1 MRINPFSTTPNI
13 LNHQQNRQS
22 CKIKYNN
29 LSPLKQ
35 DTVSFGAMKKQE
47 FSGIDRVCIDK
58 FKAPIEKFN
67 TNDDLQDWAGEK
79 LQTILTTDYE
89 GRSKETIIQRK
100 ALIKEWG
107 DYLTK
112 ENDAYNNSAGLLVMS
127 AITKDLAPNND
138 ELPPCLNKGIL
149 ADVMSDIDKEENIN
163 ILKEYKTKLRHQYF
177 DETKTDGKGK
187 EWIIIP
193 SKENDPENFEKN
205 VDKLKTL
212 SHKNWCTHSFNAE
225 PYLSEGDFHILLDNG
240 KPRLGVR
247 FYEDSIVEIQGVQN
261 NSEIPLEYFEDAKEH
276 IETNNY
282 NLGYRATDEFENAE
296 IKKAEC
302 EKAKKVLQPAIEN
315 NDFPKILDYFHIK
328 TKEDKDGFYTISH
341 YDLKHTGRGIK
352 PADLGVNENAIFKKI
367 KHIEGK
373 MNLEGSK
380 LTDTGELESVGG
392 YTTIPN
398 CELKT
403 LGKIKYINDGLDISG
418 SHLTDLGDLE
428 KIDGS
433 FKADM
438 AELKS
443 LGKLKHISGHAD
455 FRDSQITDLG
465 KLEHIGGNANFNY
478 SSIEDL
484 GNLKFIGGK
493 ATFND
498 KIKSLKNLERI
509 EGSADF
515 TDSVVEDLGN
525 LKYIGFNAIFSKN
538 ATKQFDSIFAPHNP
552 EPFERE
558 PEVKYKKPTAKRLK
572 NLKVKSFKIKGSNL
586 RKSDFF
592 NVQIDGQLITD

>member
-1 MRINPFSTTPNI
+1 MRINPFTTT
-13 LNHQQNRQS
+13 LNLLNLQQNRQA
-22 CKIKYNN
+22 CFFKHNN

-47 FSGIDRVCIDK
+47 FSGIDRVCVDK

-67 TNDDLQDWAGEK
+67 TNEDLQDWAGEK

-89 GRSKETIIQRK
+89 GRREETQIQRK

-112 ENDAYNNSAGLLVMS
+112 ENDAYNKTAGLLVMS
-127 AITKDLAPNND
+127 AITKDLEPNND
-138 ELPPCLNKGIL
+138 ELPPCLNKGVL
-149 ADVMSDIDKEENIN
+149 ADVMSKVDNGENVN
-163 ILKEYKTKLRHQYF
+163 ILKEYKTGLRHQYF
-177 DETKTDGKGK
+177 DETKTVGTGK
-187 EWIIIP
+187 EWIEIP
-193 SKENDPENFEKN
+193 SKEHDPENFEKN

-247 FYEDSIVEIQGVQN
+247 FYEDTIAEIQGVQN
-261 NSEIPLEYFEDAKEH
+261 NSQIPLEYFEDAKEH
-276 IETNNY
+276 VEKNNY
-282 NLGYRATDEFENAE
+282 ELDYRAIDEFEDAE
-296 IKKAEC
+296 IKKEEC
-302 EKAKKVLQPAIEN
+302 EEAKKVLQPAIEK

-328 TKEDKDGFYTISH
+328 SKEDKDGFYTISH

-352 PADLGVNENAIFKKI
+352 PADLGVNEDAMFAKI
-367 KHIEGK
+367 KRIEGK

-380 LTDTGELESVGG
+380 LTDTGELESIGG

-398 CELKT
+398 CELKS
-403 LGKIKYINDGLDISG
+403 LGKIKHIKDGLDISN
-418 SHLTDLGDLE
+418 SQLTDLGDLE
-428 KIDGS
+428 KVYGS
-433 FKADM
+433 FKAEM
-438 AELKS
+438 SGLKS
-443 LGKLKHISGHAD
+443 LGKLKYISGHAD

-465 KLEHIGGNANFNY
+465 ELEYIGGNANFNY
-478 SSIEDL
+478 SPIEDL

-515 TDSVVEDLGN
+515 TDSVIEDLGN
-525 LKYIGFNAIFSKN
+525 LKYIGFNAIFSKD
-538 ATKQFDSIFAPHNP
+538 ATKQFNSIFAPHNP
-552 EPFERE
+552 ESFKKE
-558 PEVKYKKPTAKRLK
+558 PEQKYKKPTAKHLK
-572 NLKVKSFKIKGSNL
+572 NLKVKSFRIKGSKL
-586 RKSDFF
+586 RRSDFF
-592 NVQIDGQLITD
+592 NVKIDGQLIAD

>member
-1 MRINPFSTTPNI
+1 MRINPFTTTPNL
-13 LNHQQNRQS
+13 LNLQQNRQS
-22 CKIKYNN
+22 CFVKHNN

-47 FSGIDRVCIDK
+47 FSGIDRVCVDK

-67 TNDDLQDWAGEK
+67 TNEDLQDWAGEK

-89 GRSKETIIQRK
+89 GRREETQIQRK

-112 ENDAYNNSAGLLVMS
+112 ENDAYNNTAGLLVMS
-127 AITKDLAPNND
+127 AITKDLEPNND
-138 ELPPCLNKGIL
+138 ELPPCLNKGVL
-149 ADVMSDIDKEENIN
+149 ADVMSKVDNGENIN
-163 ILKEYKTKLRHQYF
+163 ILKDYKTKLRNQYF
-177 DETKTDGKGK
+177 EETDTGEVGKK
-187 EWIIIP
+187 WIEIP
-193 SKENDPENFEKN
+193 SKEHDPENFEKN

-247 FYEDSIVEIQGVQN
+247 FYEDTITEIQGVQN
-261 NSEIPLEYFEDAKEH
+261 NSQIPLEYFEDAKAHVEK
-276 IETNNY
+276 NNY
-282 NLGYRATDEFENAE
+282 ELDYRAIDEFEDAE
-296 IKKAEC
+296 IKKEEC
-302 EKAKKVLQPAIEN
+302 EEAKKVLQPAIEK

-328 TKEDKDGFYTISH
+328 SKEDKAGFYTISH

-352 PADLGVNENAIFKKI
+352 PADLGVNEDAMFTKI
-367 KHIEGK
+367 KRIEGK

-380 LTDTGELESVGG
+380 LTDTGELESIGG

-398 CELKT
+398 CELKS
-403 LGKIKYINDGLDISG
+403 LGKIKHIKDGLDISY
-418 SHLTDLGDLE
+418 SQLTDLGDLE
-428 KIDGS
+428 KVYGS
-433 FKADM
+433 FKAEM
-438 AELKS
+438 SGLKS
-443 LGKLKHISGHAD
+443 LGKLKYISGHAD

-465 KLEHIGGNANFNY
+465 ELEYIGGSANFNY
-478 SSIEDL
+478 SPIEDL

-515 TDSVVEDLGN
+515 TDSVIEDLGN
-525 LKYIGFNAIFSKN
+525 LKYIGFNAIFSKD
-538 ATKQFDSIFAPHNP
+538 ATKQLNSIFAPHNP
-552 EPFERE
+552 EAFKKE
-558 PEVKYKKPTAKRLK
+558 PEQKYKKPTAKRLK
-572 NLKVKSFKIKGSNL
+572 NLKVKSFRIKGSKL
-586 RKSDFF
+586 RRSDFF
-592 NVQIDGQLITD
+592 NVKIDGQLIAD